1 MLINSAKYEDSHKL
15 TALLAQDTLIVT
27 IIVFTM
33 GHVLRI
39 RFFPPPNL
47 DPCHLN
53 MDYRHLL
60 SPSQLGPKLATHKSD
75 PSGSLHLPFRSV
87 TCVTDQVISTAKFG
101 PMSSEYGLQ
110 TTVESITSVSKT
122 FLKLHSWIGCSDKKV
137 QKDVTKNGSQ
147 GKY

>member
-60 SPSQLGPKLATHKSD
+60 SPSHRKPNTFWSCIWICIIIYINYNFPIPVCLWFFD
-75 PSGSLHLPFRSV
+75 PLLVIQFGSFYHNF
-87 TCVTDQVISTAKFG
+87 F
-101 PMSSEYGLQ
+101 
-110 TTVESITSVSKT
+110 
-122 FLKLHSWIGCSDKKV
+122 FLKNKFRIRKLGVLIKKLEIILWCSKKFN
-137 QKDVTKNGSQ
+137 QKNRNIR
-147 GKY
+147 

>member
-1 MLINSAKYEDSHKL
+1 MLFNSAKYEDSHKL

-60 SPSQLGPKLATHKSD
+60 SPSHRKPDPFWSCIWICINLPILITNFQSLFVYMFFCNFLTHFS
-75 PSGSLHLPFRSV
+75 SFNLVL
-87 TCVTDQVISTAKFG
+87 STTKIFFWKIN
-101 PMSSEYGLQ
+101 SEF
-110 TTVESITSVSKT
+110 VDWV
-122 FLKLHSWIGCSDKKV
+122 FW
-137 QKDVTKNGSQ
+137 
-147 GKY
+147 

>member
-60 SPSQLGPKLATHKSD
+60 SPSHRNPNPFWSCIWIFYSNDVPITISQSLFVYYMFVCNFLTRFLSFSLILSTTTPPK
-75 PSGSLHLPFRSV
+75 
-87 TCVTDQVISTAKFG
+87 
-101 PMSSEYGLQ
+101 Y
-110 TTVESITSVSKT
+110 
-122 FLKLHSWIGCSDKKV
+122 FLKNKSRIRRLGVLIKKLEILLWF
-137 QKDVTKNGSQ
+137 KRI
-147 GKY
+147 